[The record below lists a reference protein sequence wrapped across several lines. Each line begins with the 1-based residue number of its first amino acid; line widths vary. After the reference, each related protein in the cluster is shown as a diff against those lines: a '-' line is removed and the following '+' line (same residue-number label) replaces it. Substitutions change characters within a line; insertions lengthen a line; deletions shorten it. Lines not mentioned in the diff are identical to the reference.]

1 MRQTTQITPRPSR
14 RATHRTRAIALWAA
28 LLAVCSLGAV
38 SASGSLASGDTPP
51 NVLMILTDDQ
61 RYDELEAMPN
71 VRTLIAAEGVTF
83 ERAYVSYPLCCPS
96 RASLLTGLYAHN
108 HDVRGNFAPQGGWA
122 KFQESGE
129 QEALPVRLQEA
140 GYRTGLAGKYMNGY
154 LRDRPEAPPKTPGWD
169 FWSAKT
175 SEGNFLDF
183 YYNFNLASSI
193 DQSDPMTYSEYGF
206 APGDYMTDVVGAK
219 ALQFLESQEGETAPF
234 MFAFWPGGPHFPFEP
249 APRHWGLKAGQKLEP
264 VPGGNERDIS
274 DKPAWLRKATKRI
287 SKPSLRRINDERKR
301 RLEQLMSVDEAI
313 GSLIDEMDR
322 TGELE
327 NTYVIFTSDNGYFRG
342 EHRIPAGKF
351 LPYEPSARVPLIVRG
366 PNLPAGETS
375 RELVSLV
382 DVPQTILEIA
392 SGSIDPAADGRSLL
406 PYASDPDSRSTR
418 PLLIEGFTG
427 GSTDDEDAS
436 GSDGGDNPATG
447 LTGVGDLEQEPVSP
461 SSERYRAAGTRA
473 RITMR
478 APGYLTVRTNRY
490 VFTTYSNGQNEL
502 YDMKRDP
509 AQMQNVA
516 TNRRYGY
523 VRNWLTGLLDELS
536 RCSGEACREETG
548 PQPVPLRKK

>member
-1 MRQTTQITPRPSR
+1 MRQTTQIRRLPSR
-14 RATHRTRAIALWAA
+14 REPHRTRVIALWAA
-28 LLAVCSLGAV
+28 LLAICSLGAAT
-38 SASGSLASGDTPP
+38 ASGSLAAGDPPP

-61 RYDELEAMPN
+61 RFDELEAMPN
-71 VRTLIAAEGVTF
+71 VQDLIAAEGVTF

-129 QEALPVRLQEA
+129 QQALPVRLQEA

-154 LRDRPEAPPKTPGWD
+154 LRDRPETPPRTPGWD

-183 YYNFNLASSI
+183 YYNFNLATSV
-193 DQSDPMTYSEYGF
+193 DQNDPLTYSDYGF
-206 APGDYMTDVVGAK
+206 DPGDYMTDVVGAK

-249 APRHWGLKAGQKLEP
+249 APRHWGLKAGEKLEP
-264 VPGGNERDIS
+264 VPGSNERDMS
-274 DKPAWLRKATKRI
+274 DKPAWLRKATKKL

-322 TGELE
+322 TGDLE
-327 NTYVIFTSDNGYFRG
+327 DTYIVFTSDNGYFRG

-366 PNLPAGETS
+366 PDLPAGETS

-392 SGSIDPAADGRSLL
+392 TGSIDPAADGRSLL
-406 PYASDPDSRSTR
+406 PYASDPDSRSNR

-436 GSDGGDNPATG
+436 ESGDGSGSASG
-447 LTGVGDLEQEPVSP
+447 LIGVGDLEQEPVAP
-461 SSERYRAAGTRA
+461 AADRYRAAGTRA
-473 RITMR
+473 RITMK

-490 VFTTYSNGQNEL
+490 LFTSYSNGQSEL

-509 AQMQNVA
+509 AQMRNVA
-516 TNRRYGY
+516 TNGRYLY
-523 VRNWLTGLLDELS
+523 VRRWLAELLAELS
-536 RCSGEACREETG
+536 ICSGEACREETG
-548 PQPVPLRKK
+548 PQPLPLPKG

>member
-1 MRQTTQITPRPSR
+1 MRQTTQIRRLPSR
-14 RATHRTRAIALWAA
+14 REPHRTRVIALWAA
-28 LLAVCSLGAV
+28 LLVICSLGA
-38 SASGSLASGDTPP
+38 ATDSGSLAAGDPPP

-61 RYDELEAMPN
+61 RFDELEAMPN
-71 VRTLIAAEGVTF
+71 VQDLIAAEGVTF

-129 QEALPVRLQEA
+129 QQALPVRLQAA

-154 LRDRPEAPPKTPGWD
+154 LRDRPETPPRTPGWD

-183 YYNFNLASSI
+183 YYNFNLATSV
-193 DQSDPMTYSEYGF
+193 DQNDPLSYSDYGF
-206 APGDYMTDVVGAK
+206 DPGDYMTDVVGAK

-249 APRHWGLKAGQKLEP
+249 APRHWGLKTGEKLEP
-264 VPGGNERDIS
+264 VPGSNERDMS
-274 DKPAWLRKATKRI
+274 DKPAWLRKATKKL

-327 NTYVIFTSDNGYFRG
+327 DTYIVFTSDNGYFRG

-351 LPYEPSARVPLIVRG
+351 LPYEPSSRVPLIVRG
-366 PNLPAGETS
+366 PDLPAGETS

-392 SGSIDPAADGRSLL
+392 TGSIDPAADGRSLL
-406 PYASDPDSRSTR
+406 PYASDPDSRSNR

-436 GSDGGDNPATG
+436 ESGDGSGSASG
-447 LTGVGDLEQEPVSP
+447 LIGVDDLEQEPVAP
-461 SSERYRAAGTRA
+461 RTGRYRAAGTRA
-473 RITMR
+473 RITMK

-490 VFTTYSNGQNEL
+490 LFTSYSNGQSEL

-509 AQMQNVA
+509 AQMRNVA
-516 TNRRYGY
+516 TNGRYLY
-523 VRNWLTGLLDELS
+523 VRRWLAELLAELS
-536 RCSGEACREETG
+536 ICSGEACREETG
-548 PQPVPLRKK
+548 PQPLPLPKG